1 MFAMFDVR
9 GGPPSVR
16 RSQPPHRCKEAK
28 RMTQQPVQSRSGTIS
43 VLTSER
49 GLPLALRLDPLELK
63 KPPEQLARDILAL
76 CRLSAARAQVAR
88 RRDLA
93 ERGFSAAVIRGLP
106 LATEDELARAEEEVL
121 GDEDDLPSSWRRPV

>member
-1 MFAMFDVR
+1 
-9 GGPPSVR
+9 
-16 RSQPPHRCKEAK
+16 
-28 RMTQQPVQSRSGTIS
+28 MTQQPVQSRSGTIS
-43 VLTSER
+43 VVTSER

-63 KPPEQLARDILAL
+63 KAPEQLASEILAL

-93 ERGFSAAVIRGLP
+93 EKGFSAAVIRGLP

-121 GDEDDLPSSWRRPV
+121 GDEDDLPSSWRRSV